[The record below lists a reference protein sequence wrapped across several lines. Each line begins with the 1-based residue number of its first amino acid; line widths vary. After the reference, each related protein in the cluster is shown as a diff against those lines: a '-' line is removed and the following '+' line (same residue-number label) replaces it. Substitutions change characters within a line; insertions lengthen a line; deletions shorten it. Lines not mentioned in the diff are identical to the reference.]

1 MGFLGGLLPRN
12 PAKYLLAAFIL
23 QSVYILSFQHSAKSQ
38 AQIQRTTL
46 TKHYSLGETLAHSSG
61 AEDHGLMGVKVAA
74 LADLAGHYLENPSLD
89 TREVNDVVA
98 QLFPWWDPAMMEYYP
113 WKRLQSWKERIVSS
127 VIESSSKTGTGPHTG
142 IVMSVMDS
150 FAKEAAHLIGSLRNV
165 HGCRLPIAIAYMGD
179 DDLGPRTREFLRRR
193 AADISF
199 IDLTAVFD
207 QDLVHLEGYAIKPFA
222 LLASP
227 YPRTILM
234 DADAVF
240 FANPDNLFDE
250 YPGLR
255 DTGALFFHDRNIN
268 SGSDRHDWLERQ
280 LEAAGRPPSA
290 YLNESSLFYR
300 RYSSEEADAAV
311 VCVDKSRVGLYM
323 AVLFT
328 CWMNT
333 KEVRDLST
341 FRVWHGDKESYW
353 VATELMGVPYAFEPW
368 YAARLSQSQETGIQL
383 LMDDEHEWKKQHPG
397 LSGETAWDDGGSDLQ
412 QQSETPPP
420 EHSSC
425 TLHMAHSDAWGIE
438 PLWANGALWY
448 DKGNKDHG
456 LGNWT
461 HWYLGDRVHA
471 VLEAYPDPKS
481 DGSGDSTG
489 NDNNDEGDDDAAK
502 KRQEEVEQK
511 ILATQ
516 PEWLF
521 MDWPRD
527 YTTCFKRDHSR
538 WRQLSPDFRYRLE
551 RMQDEVRRVEIEY
564 EIEMGE
570 RGGDD

>member
-1 MGFLGGLLPRN
+1 MAFLGTLLPRN

-23 QSVYILSFQHSAKSQ
+23 QTVYILFFHHNAREQ

-46 TKHYSLGETLAHSSG
+46 TKHYSLGETFAHDMSS
-61 AEDHGLMGVKVAA
+61 EDHGLMSTKVAA
-74 LADLAGHYLENPSLD
+74 LSGLAEHYLENPSLD
-89 TREVNDVVA
+89 THEVSDVVS
-98 QLFPWWDPAMMEYYP
+98 QLFPWWDPATLKYYP
-113 WKRLQSWKERIVSS
+113 WKKLQSWKSRIISS
-127 VIESSSKTGTGPHTG
+127 MESAGPSTG

-150 FAKEAAHLIGSLRNV
+150 FAKEAAHLIGFLRNV
-165 HGCRLPIAIAYMGD
+165 HGCQLPIAIAYVGD
-179 DDLGPRTREFLRRR
+179 DDLRPQTREFLRRR
-193 AADISF
+193 ARDISF
-199 IDLTAVFD
+199 IDLTTIFD
-207 QDLVHLEGYAIKPFA
+207 QQLVHLEGYAIKPFA

-227 YPRTILM
+227 YPRTILV

-240 FANPDNLFDE
+240 FANPDKLFDE

-268 SGSDRHDWLERQ
+268 SGSERHDWLGRQ
-280 LEAAGRPPSA
+280 LEAAGRSPSA

-333 KEVRDLST
+333 KEVRDAST
-341 FRVWHGDKESYW
+341 FRIWHGDKESYW
-353 VATELMGVPYAFEPW
+353 VSTELMGVPYSFEPW
-368 YAARLSQSQETGIQL
+368 YAARMSQSQETGIEL
-383 LMDDEHEWKKQHPG
+383 LLDDDKEWEKQHPR
-397 LSGETAWDDGGSDLQ
+397 LSGAPQQDDAS
-412 QQSETPPP
+412 SNHKETPPP
-420 EHSSC
+420 AHSSC
-425 TLHMAHSDAWGIE
+425 TLHMAHADAWGIE

-456 LGNWT
+456 ISNWT
-461 HWYLGDRVHA
+461 HWYLGDRVHD
-471 VLEAYPDPKS
+471 VLEAYPAPES
-481 DGSGDSTG
+481 LAGSGGDV
-489 NDNNDEGDDDAAK
+489 DDDAAK

-527 YTTCFKRDHSR
+527 YQTCFQRDHPR
-538 WRQLSPDFRYRLE
+538 WRQLSDDFRDRLE
-551 RMQDEVRRVEIEY
+551 RMQGEMRRVEVDY
-564 EIEMGE
+564 EIEI
-570 RGGDD
+570 GD